1 MLFHCL
7 IAHLFSALNN
17 ITLSECMWASQV
29 ALVVKNLPSNAGDIR
44 NVGSVSKRG
53 RCLKEGMASKFSIL
67 AWRIP
72 WTEEPGELWSTG
84 SQRVRH
90 DWRDLA
96 CMHASV
102 YLSLHLLK
110 DILVAF
116 KFWTIMNK
124 TYKHSVV
131 GFCVDIGFQLL
142 WVNTKEHNCYIVQYE
157 DV

>member
-72 WTEEPGELWSTG
+72 WTEEPGELWSIA
-84 SQRVRH
+84 SQRVGRDSSNFMNSH
-90 DWRDLA
+90 TSFKSRVFSGWEQRENQRDLT
-96 CMHASV
+96 CGRGS
-102 YLSLHLLK
+102 
-110 DILVAF
+110 
-116 KFWTIMNK
+116 T
-124 TYKHSVV
+124 
-131 GFCVDIGFQLL
+131 
-142 WVNTKEHNCYIVQYE
+142 
-157 DV
+157 

>member
-17 ITLSECMWASQV
+17 ITLSECIWASHV
-29 ALVVKNLPSNAGDIR
+29 ALVVKNLHSNAGDVR
-44 NVGSVSKRG
+44 NADSVPEWG

-90 DWRDLA
+90 D
-96 CMHASV
+96 
-102 YLSLHLLK
+102 
-110 DILVAF
+110 
-116 KFWTIMNK
+116 
-124 TYKHSVV
+124 
-131 GFCVDIGFQLL
+131 
-142 WVNTKEHNCYIVQYE
+142 
-157 DV
+157 

>member
-72 WTEEPGELWSTG
+72 WTEEPGELWSRE
-84 SQRVRH
+84 SRRVNH
-90 DWRDLA
+90 DWSDLA
-96 CMHASV
+96 CMH
-102 YLSLHLLK
+102 Y
-110 DILVAF
+110 
-116 KFWTIMNK
+116 
-124 TYKHSVV
+124 
-131 GFCVDIGFQLL
+131 GFQLIKSKIISNFIHTHTYTL
-142 WVNTKEHNCYIVQYE
+142 SWGLLQYLLLL
-157 DV
+157 DSIDGSWQNLFWGV